1 MAVAPD
7 VQLAAGPDAVAVVR
21 MLAFAGAR
29 DAIGAAEV
37 VVPWGDLAA
46 LSRERPGGGGDA
58 VPTAADVL
66 ELACS
71 RWPALAPWKGC
82 LRVAVNGSYAAAGDP
97 VAAGDEIALIPPV
110 AGG

>member
-7 VQLAAGPDAVAVVR
+7 VQLAAVPDAGAAVR

-29 DAIGAAEV
+29 DAIGAGEV
-37 VVPWGDLAA
+37 VLPWSEILAHRA
-46 LSRERPGGGGDA
+46 GAPSDGVG
-58 VPTAADVL
+58 PTAGDVL

-82 LRVAVNGSYAAAGDP
+82 LRVAVNGSYAAASDR

>member
-7 VQLAAGPDAVAVVR
+7 VQLAAVR

-37 VVPWGDLAA
+37 LLPWCDLAA
-46 LSRERPGGGGDA
+46 LCDQRAGAGSHDGG
-58 VPTAADVL
+58 PTAGDVL

-82 LRVAVNGSYAAAGDP
+82 LRVAVNGSYAAAGDR
-97 VAAGDEIALIPPV
+97 VTAGDEIALIPPV